1 MCVPEE
7 TMAPDA
13 ASSNPER
20 ILGIVEGDL
29 DGPTVLAT
37 VGIHGNENAGV
48 LAAKR
53 VVSRLSRGRPEAR
66 GRFVCVAGNLGALR
80 ARKRFIDFDLNRQW
94 TPEKVSPLIGTP
106 AAEGQ
111 PAEQAEQAE
120 QRALIDLIGAEI
132 RGARG
137 PVVFIDMHTSSADGP
152 PFMTVGDTL
161 LNREFSANF
170 PLPVILGLEEQVDG
184 SLLEFLNN
192 YGLVTLGI
200 EGGQHDSDRSVD
212 RLEAVLWLA
221 LVATGVL
228 EASAVPD
235 LDRHRDL
242 LAEESKGIPR
252 VIEVRHRH
260 AVARADQFRMDPGF
274 VNFRPVREGQLLARD
289 RHGDVLCPEDGLIL
303 LPLYQGQG
311 DDGFFVAREV
321 RRFWL
326 SVSAVLRRLRVGRMI
341 RLLPGVRRLGGQPGV
356 LSVDTRVA
364 RVYSLDVFHLF
375 GYRKLRREGI
385 YMIVSRR
392 KHDLTRPSRIDFP

>member
-1 MCVPEE
+1 VSEESIDLDEVPRNL
-7 TMAPDA
+7 D
-13 ASSNPER
+13 R
-20 ILGIVEGDL
+20 ILGTLEGDL

-37 VGIHGNENAGV
+37 AGIHGNENAGV
-48 LAAKR
+48 LAVER
-53 VVSRLSRGRPEAR
+53 VVSRLARERPEAK
-66 GRFVCVAGNLGALR
+66 GRFVCLAGNLQALR

-94 TPEKVSPLIGTP
+94 TREKVSPLIGTP
-106 AAEGQ
+106 GAKLQ
-111 PAEQAEQAE
+111 PAEHAE
-120 QRALIDLIGAEI
+120 QRALIDLIGTEI

-137 PVVFIDMHTSSADGP
+137 PVFFIDMHTSSADGP

-184 SLLEFLNN
+184 SLLEYLNN

-200 EGGQHDSDRSVD
+200 EGGQHDSDKSVD

-221 LVATGVL
+221 LVATGFL
-228 EASAVPD
+228 AASAVPD
-235 LDRHRDL
+235 LGRYRHL

-260 AVARADQFRMDPGF
+260 AVTPADEFRMDPGF
-274 VNFRPVREGQLLARD
+274 VNFLPVRRGQLLAQD
-289 RHGDVLCPEDGLIL
+289 NHGDVLCPEDGLIL

-326 SVSAVLRRLRVGRMI
+326 TVSAVLRRLRVGRMI
-341 RLLPGVRRLGGQPGV
+341 RLLPGVRRCGGQRGV

-364 RVYSLDVFHLF
+364 RIYPLDFFHLF
-375 GYRKLRREGI
+375 GFRKLRRDGV

-392 KHDLTRPSRIDFP
+392 QHDLARPPRIDFP